1 MGVLKHII
9 SSWVLCARYLF
20 TSRWMDTWKMFS
32 LLHPSNPKRVGTFT
46 ALCCVGSAAQMTSNS
61 QEVMLPALQK
71 SKIDSFKFWS
81 NTQLQRAVVASPWES
96 QSLQPITTS
105 AWVLT
110 WFQHD
115 RMFIS
120 EHWKYFNLWLFFRCI
135 FSVCTIFLLKLFF
148 SSFTLDICYHWK
160 LLLFWNQTFQFEG
173 QNVWYP
179 SVLMPKRRNT
189 KLHEKYRC
197 MNRKNPQFEA
207 KVSRKAL
214 NKITVNL
221 IIVSYQKIS
230 LPLTYCTNILV
241 GACFFCNVENP
252 FIILEHHY

>member
-1 MGVLKHII
+1 M
-9 SSWVLCARYLF
+9 YLF

-81 NTQLQRAVVASPWES
+81 NTQLQRAIVASPWES

-120 EHWKYFNLWLFFRCI
+120 EHWKYFNLWLFQMHFQCLHHFPVKAILFFLYTRYMLPLEI
-135 FSVCTIFLLKLFF
+135 ASLLKPDISIWGTKCMISGSAYAKKKEYKITWEIQMYEQEK
-148 SSFTLDICYHWK
+148 SS
-160 LLLFWNQTFQFEG
+160 
-173 QNVWYP
+173 VWGK
-179 SVLMPKRRNT
+179 SFCT
-189 KLHEKYRC
+189 
-197 MNRKNPQFEA
+197 
-207 KVSRKAL
+207 RKAL